1 MKRISGS
8 RKQQAAGWAAPELLA
23 GRGSLGLVA
32 AGLLIL
38 VGALTDTAAFKAVL
52 DLLLNEAEVF
62 SWLMALGA
70 TALALMAAATAGV
83 ALAGLRHGR
92 TGVVPAI
99 VVLTI
104 AWLALGLVLLV
115 VRWHSA
121 ELTESALGFG
131 AGAAPDDAKVER
143 GHYAAWFF
151 FALYLVSGL
160 CTAFEAERL
169 YNPVYFAHR
178 RFVRQSAR
186 QNAEV
191 ARLDALKVR
200 ADSVVDQCVG
210 EFDREDERM
219 TAAIRE
225 RQALGAELANYA
237 RHLMA
242 VHLQDPAK
250 TGVTETGP
258 VPLPAPGPAAEPDD
272 DGDEEL
278 RRAG

>member
-1 MKRISGS
+1 MNRIFGGGT
-8 RKQQAAGWAAPELLA
+8 KKTTGWAAPELLA
-23 GRGSLGLVA
+23 GRGSLGLVV
-32 AGLLIL
+32 AGILIL

-83 ALAGLRHGR
+83 KLAELRHGR
-92 TGVVPAI
+92 AGVVPTI
-99 VVLTI
+99 VILAA

-121 ELTESALGFG
+121 ELIAATPGFG
-131 AGAAPDDAKVER
+131 TGAGQPAAKVER
-143 GHYAAWFF
+143 GHYASWFF
-151 FALYLVSGL
+151 FALYVVSGL

-178 RFVRQSAR
+178 RLARRTAR

-191 ARLDALKVR
+191 SRLLALKVR

-219 TAAIRE
+219 AAAVRE

-250 TGVTETGP
+250 TGMTETGP
-258 VPLPAPGPAAEPDD
+258 VPLPRTVGAEPED
-272 DGDEEL
+272 DGDDEI

>member
-1 MKRISGS
+1 MNRIFAGR
-8 RKQQAAGWAAPELLA
+8 RKKPAGWAAPELLA
-23 GRGSLGLVA
+23 GRGSLGLLA

-104 AWLALGLVLLV
+104 AWLALGVVLLV

-121 ELTESALGFG
+121 ELTGSALGFG
-131 AGAAPDDAKVER
+131 AGAGPDAAKVER

-178 RFVRQSAR
+178 RFVKQTAQQS
-186 QNAEV
+186 AEV

-242 VHLQDPAK
+242 VHMQDPAK

-258 VPLPAPGPAAEPDD
+258 VPLPSSSPAAEPEE
-272 DGDEEL
+272 DGDEEI